1 MELTLKDPALLA
13 AALRSVLGGEGL
25 SLRPIDRIPEGE
37 KTLTLSEADLAD
49 FDAFRKAVDDYDSVW
64 ETPWAVRTPVGEFLV
79 RPACRSG
86 RMAGKTVLI
95 TGGAQGFG
103 KGIAEAFAK
112 EGAFVAVADL
122 NYEGAKAVADAID
135 GVALSVNVAEED
147 SVARMVRNASLALG
161 GIDIFINNAGIVRS
175 GSLEVMTK
183 EDFELVT
190 SVNYTAYFLC
200 AKYVSAVMK
209 VQHAFAPDKFY
220 DIVQINSKSGLSGS
234 NRNFAYAGS
243 KFGGIG
249 LTKSFA
255 MELAPYRIKVNAV
268 CPGNYL
274 DGPLWNDPE
283 KGLFVQYLR
292 AGKIPG
298 AKTVDDVRR
307 YYEGLVPLNRGC
319 RVIDVARAV
328 FYACEQEYETGQAIP
343 VTGGQNMLN

>member
-13 AALRSVLGGEGL
+13 AALRSALGGESL
-25 SLRPIDRIPEGE
+25 SLRPVDRIPEGE
-37 KTLTLSEADLAD
+37 KTLVLSEADLGD
-49 FDAFRKAVDDYDSVW
+49 FDSLKKAVEDYCALR
-64 ETPWAVRTPVGEFLV
+64 ETPWAVRTPVAEFLV

-103 KGIAEAFAK
+103 KGIAEAFAQQ
-112 EGAFVAVADL
+112 GAFVAVADL
-122 NYEGAKAVADAID
+122 NYDGAKAVADAI
-135 GVALSVNVAEED
+135 GGIPLSVNVAEEE
-147 SVARMVRNASLALG
+147 SVIRMVRETALAFG
-161 GIDIFINNAGIVRS
+161 GIDILINNAGIVRS
-175 GSLEVMTK
+175 GPLEEMTK
-183 EDFELVT
+183 KDFELVT

-200 AKYVSAVMK
+200 AKYVSSVMK
-209 VQHAFAPDKFY
+209 VQHAFAPDKFF

-234 NRNFAYAGS
+234 NKNFAYAGS

-268 CPGNYL
+268 CPGNFL
-274 DGPLWNDPE
+274 EGPLWNDPE
-283 KGLFVQYLR
+283 EGLFVQYLR

-298 AKTVDDVRR
+298 AQNIDDVRR

-319 RVIDVARAV
+319 RILDVVRAV